1 MSVVLAA
8 DLGGTSLRVA
18 HVARSGKVVRL
29 AWRAHDVGVEADAN
43 SWWAELAACIRELGT
58 DGVRGIA
65 LGGFTRSQILV
76 DAAGEPVRPAQCFP
90 DGRAEPVPGADA
102 GTWMAMTPFH
112 PVARLAWV
120 ARHDPAALARARHML
135 QPKDFLILRLTG
147 RAIGDRVSNAWAIA
161 RDGLAVTGAPLR
173 AAGLDPAL
181 LPDLL
186 DPAERAG
193 TARGL
198 GLDGIP
204 VFAGAMD
211 TWMATLGAGIF
222 RPGDAYVVSGT
233 TDAGGVLTDSPTP
246 RPGLSCL
253 PWSDGVFHTGG
264 PSGAG
269 ADALGWAA
277 TLLGLSGPG
286 AVPVLAAEA
295 RLDAPPLLFLPALSG
310 TRAPTWN
317 AGARAALL
325 GLDRTHGPAEIA
337 RAVLEGVAFA
347 DRDLHG
353 GLAHDRVV
361 ITGGGARSDLWCQI
375 RADILGRPLL
385 RAGEETGLI
394 GAAALAWT
402 GLGAYPDLSTAQAT
416 MCRHDRRFMPN
427 ATPRLERLY
436 DAYLRAQA
444 VADMLAGIA

>member
-18 HVARSGKVVRL
+18 HVARAGEVVRL
-29 AWRAHDVGVEADAN
+29 ASRPHNVGVEADADM
-43 SWWAELAACIRELGT
+43 WWAAFADCIRELGT
-58 DGVRGIA
+58 EGVRGIA
-65 LGGFTRSQILV
+65 LGGFTRSQVLV
-76 DAAGEPVRPAQCFP
+76 DAAGDPVRPAQCFP
-90 DGRAEPVPGADA
+90 DGRAAPVAGADA

-120 ARHDPAALARARHML
+120 ARHDKAALARARHVL

-147 RAIGDRVSNAWAIA
+147 RAVGDRVSNAWAIA
-161 RDGLAVTGAPLR
+161 CDDLAVTRAPLR
-173 AAGLDPAL
+173 RAGLDPAL

-186 DPAERAG
+186 APTERVG

-198 GLDGIP
+198 GLDGVP

-211 TWMATLGAGIF
+211 TWMATLGAGIL
-222 RPGDAYVVSGT
+222 RPGDAYIVSGT
-233 TDAGGVLTDSPTP
+233 TDAGGVLTDSPQP

-253 PWSDGVFHTGG
+253 PWGDGVFHTGG

-269 ADALGWAA
+269 ADALAWAA
-277 TLLGLSGPG
+277 ALLGLAEPG
-286 AVPVLAAEA
+286 GLSVLAAGA
-295 RLDAPPLLFLPALSG
+295 NLDAPPLLFVPALSG

-325 GLDRTHGPAEIA
+325 GLDRSHGPPEIA
-337 RAVLEGVAFA
+337 RAVLEGVAVA

-353 GLAHDRVV
+353 GLQRARIV

-385 RAGEETGLI
+385 RASEETGLI

-402 GLGAYPDLSTAQAT
+402 GLGAYAGLSAAQAT
-416 MCRHDRRFMPN
+416 MCRHDRCFMPN

-436 DAYLRAQA
+436 DAYGRAQPI
-444 VADMLAGIA
+444 ADILAGIA